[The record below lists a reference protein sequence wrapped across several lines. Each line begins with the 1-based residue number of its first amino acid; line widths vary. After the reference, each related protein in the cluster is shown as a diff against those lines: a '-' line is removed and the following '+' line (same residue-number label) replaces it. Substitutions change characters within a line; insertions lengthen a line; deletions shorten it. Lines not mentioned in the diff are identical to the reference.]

1 MIYAIMAKLLKQR
14 KESIKS
20 YLDGGRSD
28 LAETEQMECDV
39 ISSYLP
45 MQLSTEQVDRLVCD
59 AIVKLGATTV
69 KDMGKVPQE
78 LVARLAFS
86 LFSLID
92 DSSLPVVYSYHTGH
106 GRSKAA
112 SGRQGGY

>member
-1 MIYAIMAKLLKQR
+1 MTGWSSRKSPRSLFDFIILLTLYIAYYSEDVIYSIMAKLLKQR

-45 MQLSTEQVDRLVCD
+45 KQLSTDEVDRIVCD

-69 KDMGKVPQE
+69 KDMGKVLTE
-78 LVARLAFS
+78 TAARIVF
-86 LFSLID
+86 
-92 DSSLPVVYSYHTGH
+92 P
-106 GRSKAA
+106 
-112 SGRQGGY
+112 